1 MDCIYCGNE
10 ILPVERSTIK
20 PFCMSREC
28 IQKDK
33 ENNPPEQLAIVLMP
47 KQGFAPVLISQMA
60 DNVKSSGR

>member
-1 MDCIYCGNE
+1 
-10 ILPVERSTIK
+10 
-20 PFCMSREC
+20 MSREC

-47 KQGFAPVLISQMA
+47 KQGFAPVLVSQMA